1 MVQMSPLIHHPS
13 SEPKKAAVIGRFIG
27 RRSGP
32 GLDVLRWCDSRIGWQ
47 GCAPCSWLTDQ
58 KNNGYKKSIYIYIY
72 IYIHIYIHIYIWRW
86 VKTNYIVSFSGMNSH
101 LPALP
106 AMTWGSRH
114 GTRAVLTFRHV
125 VFFGIAEIPSGKLT
139 VCYWKWPIYSWFTY

>member
-58 KNNGYKKSIYIYIY
+58 KNNGYKKSIYIYIHVYIY
-72 IYIHIYIHIYIWRW
+72 IYIHIYIYTYIYI
-86 VKTNYIVSFSGMNSH
+86 YIYGGGSKPIILSVSVGWTAIYQPYP
-101 LPALP
+101 LWL
-106 AMTWGSRH
+106 GVH
-114 GTRAVLTFRHV
+114 GTVPGQFSRFATL
-125 VFFGIAEIPSGKLT
+125 
-139 VCYWKWPIYSWFTY
+139 YSLVSLKYPLVN

>member
-1 MVQMSPLIHHPS
+1 MYYGDVIRELDDRDVHLVHDLPI
-13 SEPKKAAVIGRFIG
+13 KKTMAIKRV
-27 RRSGP
+27 
-32 GLDVLRWCDSRIGWQ
+32 
-47 GCAPCSWLTDQ
+47 
-58 KNNGYKKSIYIYIY
+58 YIYTCIY
-72 IYIHIYIHIYIWRW
+72 IYIHIYTYIYIYIYIWRW

-139 VCYWKWPIYSWFTY
+139 VCY